1 MLRPR
6 TGDILKF
13 LVNEYIG
20 TATPVASEEL
30 ARRFPLKVSSAT
42 IRNEMAELE
51 EEGYITR
58 PHVSAG
64 GVPSD
69 KGYRFYVESL
79 EDPLELPPSLQRQIR
94 TEFSQAGRDVD
105 SWIRLAAS
113 LLSRTAHNM
122 AVVTL
127 PRSPA
132 ARLKYLQLVYLQ
144 EALALLIIVVEQA
157 SLRHRLLPLDEPATQ
172 SELSEVAN
180 RINESIVGMSYR
192 EIRSKQWELS
202 PLEEMV
208 VADTSSILKGV
219 DDETELAH
227 YMDGLRLL
235 LGQPELAH
243 SRLARDLVEV
253 LEEKAA
259 LRELLSGAPEK
270 GMVRVFIGE
279 ENPEGALKSFSVI
292 LSQYGIPNEA
302 AGTVCVIGP
311 TRMEY
316 ASVIAG
322 VRFLSDV
329 MSDLVLDVQG
339 KAG

>member
-1 MLRPR
+1 
-6 TGDILKF
+6 
-13 LVNEYIG
+13 
-20 TATPVASEEL
+20 
-30 ARRFPLKVSSAT
+30 
-42 IRNEMAELE
+42 
-51 EEGYITR
+51 
-58 PHVSAG
+58 
-64 GVPSD
+64 
-69 KGYRFYVESL
+69 
-79 EDPLELPPSLQRQIR
+79 
-94 TEFSQAGRDVD
+94 
-105 SWIRLAAS
+105 
-113 LLSRTAHNM
+113 
-122 AVVTL
+122 
-127 PRSPA
+127 
-132 ARLKYLQLVYLQ
+132 
-144 EALALLIIVVEQA
+144 
-157 SLRHRLLPLDEPATQ
+157 
-172 SELSEVAN
+172 
-180 RINESIVGMSYR
+180 
-192 EIRSKQWELS
+192 
-202 PLEEMV
+202 MV

-219 DDETELAH
+219 DDEAELAH

-253 LEEKAA
+253 LEEKVA

-329 MSDLVLDVQG
+329 MSDLVFEVQG
-339 KAG
+339 KSW